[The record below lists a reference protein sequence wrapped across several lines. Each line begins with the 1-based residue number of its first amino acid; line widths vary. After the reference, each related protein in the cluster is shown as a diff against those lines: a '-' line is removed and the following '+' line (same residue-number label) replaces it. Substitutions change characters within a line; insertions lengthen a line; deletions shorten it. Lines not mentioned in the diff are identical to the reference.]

1 MVGPLEH
8 WSYDT
13 FVARWP
19 DPLIEPAFVT
29 FSLDAAGKPARVT
42 MKAYSP
48 VADFSFDYQDLEFTP
63 VAPAA
68 AAPAGD

>member
-1 MVGPLEH
+1 MVAPLEH
-8 WSYDT
+8 WAYDT

-29 FSLDAAGKPARVT
+29 FALDAAGKPARIT

-48 VADFSFDYQDLEFTP
+48 VADFSFDYHDLEITP
-63 VAPAA
+63 VAAKPAA
-68 AAPAGD
+68 GD